1 MKRLFVALAA
11 IIPMTAAQLAPVKSA
26 VYRWQDVAAIQL
38 PGRTERLIASGSTLD
53 LDSLDIRAITL
64 DPNARSES
72 NGTHDSTEMFLM
84 VKEGTLW
91 VTINGTS
98 QLLGAGSVAVALPG
112 DAQSIV
118 NKGTAP
124 ASYYQFVYRSKAPMD
139 LQRGKGAGGSF
150 MVDWNDLKERPTPS
164 GTRRDVLN
172 RPTAMWKRFEAHV
185 SSVKEGMRNHATHTH
200 RADEIMMLTQGKV
213 EMLIG
218 DERPK
223 ASASD
228 IVFLGSM
235 IPHSLGNVGKGPTQY
250 LVIQGE

>member
-1 MKRLFVALAA
+1 MKRLLLALVAIVPLAA
-11 IIPMTAAQLAPVKSA
+11 APLPPVKST
-26 VYRWQDVAAIQL
+26 VYRWQDARAIQL
-38 PGRTERLIASGSTLD
+38 PGRTERLITSGSTLD
-53 LDSLDIRAITL
+53 LDSLDVRAITL
-64 DPNARSES
+64 PPSGTAES
-72 NGTHDSTEMFLM
+72 NGTHDETEMFLM
-84 VKEGTLW
+84 VKEGSLW

-112 DAQSIV
+112 DPQSIV
-118 NKGTAP
+118 NKSTAP
-124 ASYYQFVYRSKAPMD
+124 ATYYQFTYRSKAPMD

-150 MVDWNDLKERPTPS
+150 MVDWNDLKERPTAS

-213 EMLIG
+213 EMLI
-218 DERPK
+218 DNAKPI
-223 ASASD
+223 ATASD

-235 IPHSLGNVGKGPTQY
+235 LPHSLGNIGKGPTQY